1 MTKAGPKPE
10 PTPFE
15 RLRDFARKIVAVPKA
30 EINEKEAEYRLER
43 EKIKKVGARAVR
55 KAL

>member
-43 EKIKKVGARAVR
+43 
-55 KAL
+55 